1 MDGMTTWR
9 RNLGGLLAACVLA
22 LLVLI
27 PTLASASCICD
38 ERPAS
43 VAEQTIQ
50 ADQKH
55 DSAPCRAACCLGGH
69 CHHGG
74 SLIETP
80 VEVISAPAPKTAEH
94 ILVPALAPAS
104 HISSPLDHPPRA

>member
-1 MDGMTTWR
+1 MVKTTTWQ

-27 PTLASASCICD
+27 PAIASASCICD
-38 ERPAS
+38 ERPAR
-43 VAEQTIQ
+43 AEQTIH

-55 DSAPCRAACCLGGH
+55 DSAPCKAACCLGGH

-74 SLIETP
+74 SLIDAP
-80 VEVISAPAPKTAEH
+80 VLAVSSPAPKTAEH
-94 ILVPALAPAS
+94 ILVAALAPAS
-104 HISSPLDHPPRA
+104 HNPSPLDHPPRA

>member
-1 MDGMTTWR
+1 MVKTTTWQ
-9 RNLGGLLAACVLA
+9 RNLGDLLVACVLA

-27 PTLASASCICD
+27 PTVASAACVCD

-43 VAEQTIQ
+43 VAGQTIQ

-55 DSAPCRAACCLGGH
+55 DSAPCKAASCLGGH

-74 SLIETP
+74 SLIDAPAVAVST
-80 VEVISAPAPKTAEH
+80 PAPKAAEH
-94 ILVPALAPAS
+94 ALAPA
-104 HISSPLDHPPRA
+104 PAPA